1 VTTAP
6 VVLVTGSTDGIGRAA
21 AGLFAARGASVLVHG
36 KDPDKGA
43 RVLEELR
50 SRSPRAEMDLVTA
63 DLRDPAAI
71 EGLADAIRDR
81 HGRLDLLVNNAGVF
95 QRRRVL
101 TEEGLE
107 TTFAV
112 NALAPYRV
120 TRALLPLLS
129 PSGRVVN
136 TASVAH
142 MSTTAIDWENL
153 QGERRY
159 DGYAAYSL
167 SKLGDV
173 LMTRGFADR
182 GVEAVSLHPGVCAT
196 KLLAAGFPGSMG
208 APPLFGGENEV
219 RLATREVVESGA
231 YYDQSALARPSRLA
245 RDPEL
250 PRRWC
255 GLLQS
260 FG

>member
-1 VTTAP
+1 MTAP

-21 AGLFAARGASVLVHG
+21 AGLLAARGASVLLHG
-36 KDPDKGA
+36 KDPVKGA
-43 RVLEELR
+43 GVLDDLR
-50 SRSPRAEMDLVTA
+50 RRYPRAGLDLVTA

-71 EGLADAIRDR
+71 GGLADAVSET
-81 HGRLDLLVNNAGVF
+81 HGRLDVLINNAGVF
-95 QRRRVL
+95 QQRRAL
-101 TEEGLE
+101 TPEGLE

-120 TRALLPLLS
+120 TRTLLPQLS
-129 PSGRVVN
+129 VRGRIVN
-136 TASVAH
+136 TASIAH
-142 MSTTAIDWENL
+142 MSTTAIDWDNI

-159 DGYAAYSL
+159 DGHAAYSL
-167 SKLGDV
+167 SKLGVV

-196 KLLAAGFPGSMG
+196 KLLAAGFPGSQG
-208 APPLFGGENEV
+208 ASPLLGGENEA
-219 RLATREVVESGA
+219 RLATVEAVESGG
-231 YYDQSALARPSRLA
+231 YYDQAVPARPSRLA

-250 PRRWC
+250 PHRWC
-255 GLLQS
+255 RLLQS